1 MNGSSEKQCVS
12 FVCVSIIYQKPQ
24 KMSIDF
30 LEKIHFFYII
40 YFKHF
45 TSSV

>member
-30 LEKIHFFYII
+30 LEKIHFFLYYI
-40 YFKHF
+40 F
-45 TSSV
+45 